1 MDIFKKKNSIYFIPI
16 FLIFSYFTGFILNE
30 NSSVGAYNDFL
41 IHLNT
46 SQELKNG
53 ILNFLLKYDEYGN
66 AHSPVFIII
75 LDLVNIGENTFI
87 ARLFSLIVS
96 LLIPI
101 IFLKSMELK
110 YNLNDKLFL
119 VYLSCF
125 FFISPYF
132 RSLAFWPGS
141 ENLSIIFFLAAIFYF
156 LKFNKSINN
165 INEIKYIFLNVFF
178 LALASY
184 IRPIYCIFSL
194 FFFL

>member
-46 SQELKNG
+46 SQEVKNG

-101 IFLKSMELK
+101 IFLKFAL
-110 YNLNDKLFL
+110 L
-119 VYLSCF
+119 V
-125 FFISPYF
+125 
-132 RSLAFWPGS
+132 
-141 ENLSIIFFLAAIFYF
+141 
-156 LKFNKSINN
+156 NKS
-165 INEIKYIFLNVFF
+165 F
-178 LALASY
+178 
-184 IRPIYCIFSL
+184 
-194 FFFL
+194 